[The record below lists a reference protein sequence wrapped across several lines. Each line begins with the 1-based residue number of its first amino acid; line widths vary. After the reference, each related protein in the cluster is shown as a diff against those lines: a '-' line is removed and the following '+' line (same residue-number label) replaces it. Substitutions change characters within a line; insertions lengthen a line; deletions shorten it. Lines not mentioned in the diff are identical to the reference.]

1 MTPRGQRIS
10 RRGLLRAWLVSA
22 VGVAAASVGGGA
34 TLRGA
39 TPQPIEARLGSLL
52 RDRASAVAIGRAR
65 LAEGPGSGDR
75 QAVDREAVAGAVAAS
90 VASVASMA
98 SMASMAGIGP
108 SGLAGAGDQTL
119 RALVDAAIRRDFARG
134 DIVRVRGWLLS
145 RTEVDLCVLAALDAE
160 RGAES

>member
-65 LAEGPGSGDR
+65 LAERPGSGPR
-75 QAVDREAVAGAVAAS
+75 EAVDREAEAVVRAVAAS
-90 VASVASMA
+90 VAS
-98 SMASMAGIGP
+98 MAGIDA
-108 SGLAGAGDQTL
+108 SGLAEVGDQTL
-119 RALVDAAIRRDFARG
+119 RVLAEVAIRRDFARG
-134 DIVRVRGWLLS
+134 DLVRVRGWLLS

-160 RGAES
+160 RGVES